1 VSGRS
6 GHDGRLLTAP
16 ARPASRPPVQT
27 VAEVV
32 SRRPVEAYVELRLAA
47 PEIAE
52 RTEAGQFVAFAVGGE
67 TSGLLLRRAIAIST
81 VADGVVTVV
90 VSAAGP
96 GSTWLTQRQ
105 VGDTVDVVGPLGR
118 PFPAPPPGARAL
130 LVGGGYGAAALVGL
144 ADRLRQQ
151 GHPVDVVAGAAG
163 ADRLCSVQELTAL
176 ADRLEITT
184 DDGSSG
190 RRGLVTLVFDELLPE
205 AGVVYACGPMPML
218 RAVAEA
224 ATACGIPSYVA
235 VEESMA
241 CGIGVCMT
249 CVLPIVGED
258 GRTRFSRSCTEG
270 PVFGGDRV
278 RFTDV
283 GKLPHDVVGAD
294 AMGVVAP

>member
-1 VSGRS
+1 VTGPS
-6 GHDGRLLTAP
+6 GHVGCLTTPAPPP
-16 ARPASRPPVQT
+16 ARSPVQT

-32 SRRPVEAYVELRLAA
+32 GRRPVEAYVELRLAA
-47 PEIAE
+47 PEIAS
-52 RTEAGQFVAFAVGGE
+52 RAQAGQFVAFAVGGE
-67 TSGLLLRRAIAIST
+67 TSGLLLRRSIAIST
-81 VADGVVTVV
+81 VADDVVTVV

-96 GSTWLTQRQ
+96 GSTWLTERQ
-105 VGDTVDVVGPLGR
+105 VGDRVDVVGPLGR
-118 PFPAPPPGARAL
+118 PFPDPPAGARAL

-144 ADRLRQQ
+144 AARLRDR
-151 GHPVDVVAGAAG
+151 GHPVDVVAGAAA
-163 ADRLCSVQELTAL
+163 ADRLCSVQELTDL
-176 ADRLEITT
+176 ADRVEVTT

-190 RRGLVTLVFDELLPE
+190 RRGLATLAVDELLPE

-224 ATACGIPSYVA
+224 ATARGIPSYVA

-278 RFTDV
+278 RFADV
-283 GKLPHDVVGAD
+283 GALPWDVVGAD